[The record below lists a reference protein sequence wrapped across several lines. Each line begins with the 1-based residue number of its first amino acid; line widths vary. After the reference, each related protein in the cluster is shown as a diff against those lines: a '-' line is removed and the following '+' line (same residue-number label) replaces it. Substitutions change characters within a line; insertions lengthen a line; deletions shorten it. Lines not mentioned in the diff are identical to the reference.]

1 MEYATYGPRSRHNAT
16 LLVRAAEA
24 LGYPT
29 SVVKTTRGGYKV
41 PQEVLD
47 AALGVENIEEG
58 VTYPAPSEPAS
69 EGQTDVLAP
78 EGQADAPAEVE
89 RPRGNASREAWA
101 QYTLTRFGIEVTDDL
116 SRDDIKN
123 LVNEEE

>member
-1 MEYATYGPRSRHNAT
+1 MTDATYGPRSKQNAT
-16 LLVRAAEA
+16 LLVNAARD

-41 PQEVLD
+41 PQDVLD
-47 AALGVENIEEG
+47 AALGVEDIEEG
-58 VTYPAPSEPAS
+58 VFYPAPAEPTSEEQIDAS
-69 EGQTDVLAP
+69 AEGDK
-78 EGQADAPAEVE
+78 
-89 RPRGNASREAWA
+89 PRGNASREAWA
-101 QYTLTRFGIEVTDDL
+101 DYAQAHGFKVTDDQ

>member
-1 MEYATYGPRSRHNAT
+1 MTDATYGPRSKQNAT
-16 LLVRAAEA
+16 LLVNAARD

-41 PQEVLD
+41 PQDVLD
-47 AALGVENIEEG
+47 AALGVGGIEEG
-58 VTYPAPSEPAS
+58 VFYPAPDENVS
-69 EGQTDVLAP
+69 EGQP
-78 EGQADAPAEVE
+78 DASAEDDK
-89 RPRGNASREAWA
+89 PRGNASREAWA
-101 QYTLTRFGIEVTDDL
+101 DYASSHGIEVTDDQ

>member
-1 MEYATYGPRSRHNAT
+1 MTDATYGPRSKHNAT
-16 LLVRAAEA
+16 LLVNAARD

-47 AALGVENIEEG
+47 AALGVEDIEEG
-58 VTYPAPSEPAS
+58 VFYPAPPENVSE
-69 EGQTDVLAP
+69 EHT
-78 EGQADAPAEVE
+78 DAPAEVE
-89 RPRGNASREAWA
+89 KPRGNASREAWA
-101 QYTLTRFGIEVTDDL
+101 EYANANFGLDVTDDL